1 MQDTLVLDGNCIL
14 ELQQEGECSLDLAI
28 DGEVGTYTKVRE
40 VEYWTG
46 ATTFTASAEAQ
57 VYETNGLTMPRNI
70 TINPIPNNYGLIT
83 WNGSNL
89 TVS

>member
-28 DGEVGTYTKVRE
+28 DGEVGTFTKVKE
-40 VEYWTG
+40 VDYWIG
-46 ATTFTASAEAQ
+46 ATTFTASAETQ